1 MNIQTEI
8 HLLVAEQQH
17 ILLSKLDKVIELN
30 SATNSNL
37 DLHKR
42 IGFQIKIAHH
52 LLRIDSMIAQHQR
65 RVGNRIFY
73 CECESCETLW
83 ELVDTIL
90 DPELYQL
97 AAISDD

>member
-1 MNIQTEI
+1 MNVQTEI
-8 HLLVAEQQH
+8 NLLVTEQRH
-17 ILLSKLDKVIELN
+17 ILLNKLDKVSELN
-30 SATNSNL
+30 TATNSIL

-42 IGFQIKIAHH
+42 IGFQLKIAHH

-97 AAISDD
+97 AAITDD

>member
-1 MNIQTEI
+1 
-8 HLLVAEQQH
+8 
-17 ILLSKLDKVIELN
+17 
-30 SATNSNL
+30 
-37 DLHKR
+37 
-42 IGFQIKIAHH
+42 
-52 LLRIDSMIAQHQR
+52 MIAQHQR

-97 AAISDD
+97 ATIADD

>member
-17 ILLSKLDKVIELN
+17 ILLNKLDKVIELN

-42 IGFQIKIAHH
+42 IGFQLKIAHH
-52 LLRIDSMIAQHQR
+52 LLQIESMIAQHRR

-90 DPELYQL
+90 DPKLYQL
-97 AAISDD
+97 ATIADD